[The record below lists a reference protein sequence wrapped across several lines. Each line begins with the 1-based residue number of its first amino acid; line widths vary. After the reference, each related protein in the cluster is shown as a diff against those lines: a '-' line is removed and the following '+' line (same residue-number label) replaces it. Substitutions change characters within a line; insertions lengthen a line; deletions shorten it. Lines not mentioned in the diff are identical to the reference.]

1 MLAITT
7 AFMAGLFIEGEIT
20 ALTTLTGVEIRR
32 LWVR

>member
-7 AFMAGLFIEGEIT
+7 AFMAGLFMAGAFAALATLIE
-20 ALTTLTGVEIRR
+20 VEIRR